1 MHTKHAL
8 PLLLLAYSLT
18 TGAQRQFVITGT
30 MLNDSLCYSEATVK
44 KVYLTH
50 EVNSQEVVIDSA
62 TVMNKQFSFKG
73 EAPEVVTPY
82 TITGF
87 DNGAVQLFLESGN
100 IVIQP
105 FNAQYP
111 SHAKVEGT
119 LANNTI
125 AEYQRLTD
133 EMGKKGMQRL
143 DSMKRGMSLGE
154 LANKMMVERYQWSAN
169 CANSFDL
176 QAATMHFVCQHLNSP
191 VVLYIIKNQLLQY
204 FKPEIIESQLFSAI
218 PAETRK
224 HPIYKKLINLVR
236 ASNMQIGN
244 PAPDV
249 EGETPD
255 GKTLSL
261 SQLRGKYVLLDFW
274 ASWCAPCRREFAFI
288 KRALKTTGD
297 KAQFVVLS
305 YSIDS
310 KKKDWTDCI
319 TKNKIAND
327 DWQHI
332 TTLKGWD
339 SEALKLYN
347 ATSVPCTILISP
359 KGNIVG
365 YDLRGEQLINT
376 VKRLKNGEQ
385 RHD

>member
-1 MHTKHAL
+1 
-8 PLLLLAYSLT
+8 
-18 TGAQRQFVITGT
+18 
-30 MLNDSLCYSEATVK
+30 
-44 KVYLTH
+44 
-50 EVNSQEVVIDSA
+50 
-62 TVMNKQFSFKG
+62 
-73 EAPEVVTPY
+73 
-82 TITGF
+82 
-87 DNGAVQLFLESGN
+87 
-100 IVIQP
+100 
-105 FNAQYP
+105 
-111 SHAKVEGT
+111 
-119 LANNTI
+119 
-125 AEYQRLTD
+125 
-133 EMGKKGMQRL
+133 
-143 DSMKRGMSLGE
+143 
-154 LANKMMVERYQWSAN
+154 
-169 CANSFDL
+169 
-176 QAATMHFVCQHLNSP
+176 
-191 VVLYIIKNQLLQY
+191 
-204 FKPEIIESQLFSAI
+204 
-218 PAETRK
+218 
-224 HPIYKKLINLVR
+224 
-236 ASNMQIGN
+236 MQIGN

-261 SQLRGKYVLLDFW
+261 SQFRGKYVLLDFW